1 MPASFL
7 VVKDGEV
14 KSSTSRRTFI
24 KQAPAKNSGAAS
36 PERRKDKSSN
46 FAMLSLG
53 ALGVVFGDI
62 GTSPLYAMRQCFQN
76 LHASVVDAGSVLGI
90 LCLIFWSLI
99 LVVCVKYATF
109 ILRADHDGQGGTL
122 AMLALIHTKRPH
134 ADTRSPGALILMVLA
149 GSALLYGDGVITP
162 AISVL
167 SAVEGVKVATPE
179 AQHFVVPVALGI
191 LVGLFLLQHRGT
203 ETVGMF
209 FGPIMALWFV
219 SIAGLGVT
227 QIARYPGV
235 LQALNPAVAFQ
246 FLTHHGSTGVVVL
259 GGVVLC
265 LTGAE
270 ALFADLSHFGRFP
283 IKLAWY
289 GFVLPA
295 LLLNYFG
302 EGAMMLQHPT
312 EIQNPF
318 FSLVPH
324 VLLWPMVILATL
336 ATIIASQALISGIF
350 TLTEQA
356 IYMGYFPRF
365 KICHTSKKQR
375 GQVYIGAINYA
386 LMLAC
391 AGVILGFRS
400 SEKLGAAYGLAV
412 IGTMIVTSMT
422 YLVVVREIRKWSRAK
437 AFALGAFFLLLDT
450 SFLAGNIVKI
460 LSGAWLPLAIASL
473 VFGIFW
479 IWTECGTRFRR
490 SLNSWAMSIEDF
502 AKEMRDEE
510 ERQEGT
516 GIFLTTRPEMVP
528 LVGKNHWLRGLAQ
541 HEQILLVTVD
551 EKETPYVRDNEIV
564 QIEDLGRGLWRVT
577 ASFGFMQQPDIIRVL
592 KSLPRERLV
601 LDWDKLVC
609 YLPEATFELRGSW
622 WRRRI
627 NFVYDLLRRNSLS
640 AAQYFQVPPREIALI
655 GVKLEV

>member
-1 MPASFL
+1 MTTRKPQRPQDRQ
-7 VVKDGEV
+7 KDNAGNL
-14 KSSTSRRTFI
+14 
-24 KQAPAKNSGAAS
+24 AL
-36 PERRKDKSSN
+36 
-46 FAMLSLG
+46 LSLG

-76 LHASVVDAGSVLGI
+76 LHSSLVDAGSVLGI
-90 LCLIFWSLI
+90 LSLIFWSLI

-109 ILRADHDGQGGTL
+109 ILRADHEGQGGTL

-134 ADTRSPGALILMVLA
+134 ADTRSPDTIILMVLA

-167 SAVEGVKVATPE
+167 SAVEGLKVATPGAE
-179 AQHFVVPVALGI
+179 HFVVPVALGI
-191 LVGLFLLQHRGT
+191 LIGLFLLQHRGT
-203 ETVGMF
+203 ETVGNL

-219 SIAGLGVT
+219 SIAGLGLIG
-227 QIARYPGV
+227 IAKFPSV
-235 LQALNPAVAFQ
+235 LKALNPAMGFQ
-246 FLTHHGSTGVVVL
+246 FLMHHGGTGVVVL

-265 LTGAE
+265 FTGAE

-302 EGAMMLQHPT
+302 EGAMVLQHPT

-356 IYMGYFPRF
+356 IHMGYFPRF

-375 GQVYIGAINYA
+375 GQVYIGAVNYA

-391 AGVILGFRS
+391 AGVVLGFRS
-400 SEKLGAAYGLAV
+400 SERLGAAYGLAV
-412 IGTMIVTSMT
+412 IGTMIVTSLT
-422 YLVVVREIRKWSRAK
+422 YFVVVRDIWKWSRMR
-437 AFALGAFFLLLDT
+437 AFTLVGIFLLLDT
-450 SFLAGNIVKI
+450 SFLAGNLVKI
-460 LSGAWLPLAIASL
+460 FSGAWLPLAIASL

-479 IWTECGTRFRR
+479 IWTECGVRFRR
-490 SLNSWAMSIEDF
+490 SLNAWGMPLNDF
-502 AKEMRDEE
+502 IKEMRDKKD
-510 ERQEGT
+510 RQEGT

-541 HEQILLVTVD
+541 HEQILLVTID
-551 EKETPYVRDNEIV
+551 EKETPYVLESEMV
-564 QIEDLGRGLWRVT
+564 QTEDLGRGLWRVR

-592 KSLPRERLV
+592 KALPKEKLV

-609 YLPEATFELRGSW
+609 YLPEATFEAKGDW
-622 WRRRI
+622 WQRRI
-627 NFVYDLLRRNSLS
+627 EFLYGLLRRNSLS
-640 AAQYFQVPPREIALI
+640 AAQYFHVPPQEIARI
-655 GVKLEV
+655 GVKLKL